1 MLPGFPGVSMSG
13 AKKSDAP
20 GRNAETT
27 SGQQESRDTGSANEA
42 CGGGSGDP
50 IPARDPKGRQA
61 YDRGGKASRDFERA
75 GQTHAD
81 VQDRT
86 G

>member
-1 MLPGFPGVSMSG
+1 MSG
-13 AKKSDAP
+13 TKKTDAP
-20 GRNAETT
+20 GQNAQTT
-27 SGQQESRDTGSANEA
+27 SGQQESRDTGSAGDTEA
-42 CGGGSGDP
+42 GSARAP
-50 IPARDPKGRQA
+50 IPAGDSKGRQA
-61 YDRGGKASRDFERA
+61 YDRGGKASRDFKRA

>member
-1 MLPGFPGVSMSG
+1 MSG
-13 AKKSDAP
+13 TRNTDAP

-42 CGGGSGDP
+42 YGGGSQPP
-50 IPARDPKGRQA
+50 IPSTGARGRQA
-61 YDRGGKASRDFERA
+61 YDRGGKASRDFKRS
-75 GQTHAD
+75 GQIHAD

>member
-1 MLPGFPGVSMSG
+1 MRGR
-13 AKKSDAP
+13 KKTAP
-20 GRNAETT
+20 GRNAQTT
-27 SGQQESRDTGSANEA
+27 SGQQESRDTGSAGDA
-42 CGGGSGDP
+42 GGGGSENP
-50 IPARDPKGRQA
+50 VPAHDARGRQA
-61 YDRGGKASRDFERA
+61 YDRGGKSSRDFKRA

>member
-1 MLPGFPGVSMSG
+1 MGGR
-13 AKKSDAP
+13 KKTNGP
-20 GRNAETT
+20 GRNAQTT
-27 SGQQESRDTGSANEA
+27 SGQQESRDTGSAGETYR
-42 CGGGSGDP
+42 GSGKP
-50 IPARDPKGRQA
+50 ILADDRKGRQA
-61 YDRGGKASRDFERA
+61 YDRGGKASRDFKRA

>member
-1 MLPGFPGVSMSG
+1 MSG
-13 AKKSDAP
+13 TKKTDAP
-20 GRNAETT
+20 GRNAQTT
-27 SGQQESRDTGSANEA
+27 SGQQESRDTGSAGES
-42 CGGGSGDP
+42 GGADSGKP
-50 IPARDPKGRQA
+50 IPADDRKGRQA
-61 YDRGGKASRDFERA
+61 YDRGGKAGRDFKRA